1 VFGRRCRHIVI
12 VDRVTA
18 PALSAIT
25 VASVSTDAGSGRSVL
40 PRSIRS
46 ATRVARTPEAG
57 RRLRQSPTSGDPG
70 IAGGFLGPLA
80 SLADV
85 EPVQPLAGAIST
97 AIGETP

>member
-1 VFGRRCRHIVI
+1 MFGRRCRHIVI

-25 VASVSTDAGSGRSVL
+25 VSTDAGSGRSVF
-40 PRSIRS
+40 PRWIRS
-46 ATRVARTPEAG
+46 ATRVAPTSEAG
-57 RRLRQSPTSGDPG
+57 RRLRQPPTSGDPE

-80 SLADV
+80 SVADV